1 MKQLNSS
8 KKGII
13 ISVILIVIQL
23 ISFYILENQI
33 KSKSQI
39 IIYITYVIGL
49 IWVVAAARFQM
60 QLFHIK
66 SLFSEGF
73 KAFIVVTLVTTFFTY
88 IFYKINPQICET
100 GIAENNLLIM
110 KQGNKTPAEIA
121 ENSQQFRAIF
131 IPMMLA
137 TNIFIHLLIG
147 AVTSMFCAGIFSK
160 RQ

>member
-1 MKQLNSS
+1 MKPLNST
-8 KKGII
+8 KKGVI
-13 ISVILIVIQL
+13 ISLLLIVIQL
-23 ISFYILENQI
+23 ISFYILGNPV
-33 KSKSQI
+33 KSKWQI
-39 IIYITYVIGL
+39 LIYITYAIGL

-60 QLFHIK
+60 QHSHIK

-73 KAFIVVTLVTTFFTY
+73 KAFIVVTLVTTFFTF
-88 IFYKINPQICET
+88 IFYKLNPQICEI

-121 ENSQQFRAIF
+121 ENSEQFRSIF

-137 TNIFIHLLIG
+137 TNIFIHLVIG
-147 AVTSMFCAGIFSK
+147 AITSMICAGIFSK

>member
-1 MKQLNSS
+1 MKPLNST
-8 KKGII
+8 KKGVI
-13 ISVILIVIQL
+13 ISMLLIVIQL
-23 ISFYILENQI
+23 ISFYILGNPV
-33 KSKSQI
+33 KSKWQI
-39 IIYITYVIGL
+39 LIYITYAIGL

-60 QLFHIK
+60 QHSHIK

-73 KAFIVVTLVTTFFTY
+73 KAFIIVTLVTTFFTF
-88 IFYKINPQICET
+88 IFYKLNPQICEM

-121 ENSQQFRAIF
+121 ENSEQFRSIF

-137 TNIFIHLLIG
+137 TNIFIHLVIG
-147 AVTSMFCAGIFSK
+147 AITSMICAGIFSK